1 MKTNKEE
8 TPNRRW
14 LALYTRMHHEK
25 KVRDRL
31 TDMGI
36 ECFLPIQTVVRQWSD
51 RKKKVDKVLI
61 SMMIFVHVDA
71 DEQRQALEDPSAMRY
86 MVLRGERTPAV
97 IPDRQMEYFR
107 MMVEQSDVDVSFD
120 TQCLQPGQKVRVV
133 KGALKGL
140 TGEMVTIDGKRNIAI
155 RIDRLGCAVVEV
167 GNGQWTMD
175 NGQLT
180 IES

>member
-1 MKTNKEE
+1 MTTKTEK
-8 TPNRRW
+8 PQNRRW
-14 LALYTRMHHEK
+14 LVLYTRMHHEK

-31 TDMGI
+31 TSKGI

-107 MMVEQSDVDVSFD
+107 MMVDQSDADVSFN
-120 TQCLQPGQKVRVV
+120 TECLQPGQKVRVV
-133 KGALKGL
+133 RGAMKGL

-155 RIDRLGCAVVEV
+155 RIDMLGCAVVEMTGGMV
-167 GNGQWTMD
+167 ERVKG
-175 NGQLT
+175 
-180 IES
+180 